1 MVTNHVRNT
10 DAEFLAAIV
19 LQGIEKLFED
29 VSVRSMELDAIWKLQ
44 AREIIRI
51 KRYWSWS

>member
-29 VSVRSMELDAIWKLQ
+29 VSVRTMELDAIWKLQ